1 MKLIVALFLLC
12 SCFAFSQINISL
24 DGKVKDYVLNSNT
37 GIVIVKTSRYLY
49 GIDPNTNN
57 IKWESKPLSNEDFS
71 NYSEIPFTPYIIF
84 ESKPFINSKVLSK
97 VTGAK
102 GVSKTIV
109 NCLNGNVLFDS
120 ETQNYKAVLNSLL
133 IPEIKGVLV
142 NGLKKENEFVIG
154 LYNYETSKIIWE
166 SNITNSSFFK
176 ALKGALFDDEKIE
189 IDAHKNIYWLNNRVL
204 LKIDGKTG
212 KLLREIPNVNNFLF
226 NESKDV
232 IYILSNKLNV
242 EKLNE
247 ESNIEAFDTKSDTMV
262 WQTQTKISGNVSQ
275 AIINDKKLVV
285 ITSKGFDIINVNN
298 GKKQWEQSDPLP
310 LIKKIIALDS
320 SFIVVQQNFLNR
332 VNIEGHKMWKEP
344 VKILHS
350 GDASQVHISK
360 DNNSIIY
367 ITSSFANKIDLD
379 SGTKLWNNDVV
390 LNDADFLS
398 RNLKLEE
405 QSFKIWYDI
414 KANQFPVYSK
424 KKLYLFRPSLDETPK
439 ALFEFNSG
447 RQIPNLNIRENG
459 YFFSL
464 NNKYQFFNLDGN
476 IVYEKEYAAF
486 ENKSILKDSW
496 YWLKRGYNT
505 YNATTGFFSN
515 QLKSTFKSVLVSQN
529 LAGFGGTL
537 SSVYGTYESYKNSL
551 QDLTSLNSLGLG
563 SDIDRIFDRIKKAQS
578 YNDTF
583 ILLTRYPS
591 RELNSIVQL
600 TISSGEDK
608 VIKNVHE
615 DQTNFIIDQVE
626 KLIYFF
632 NKNEIIIERIIK
644 N

>member
-1 MKLIVALFLLC
+1 MRITVALFLLC
-12 SCFAFSQINISL
+12 NCFAFAQINIPL
-24 DGKVKDYVLNSNT
+24 EGKVKDYVLNSNT
-37 GIVIVKTSRYLY
+37 GIVVVKTSRYLY
-49 GIDPNTNN
+49 GIDPKTNS
-57 IKWESKPLSNEDFS
+57 IKWESKSLLNEDFS

-84 ESKPFINSKVLSK
+84 ERKPFINSKVLSK

-109 NCLNGNVLFDS
+109 NCLDGKVLFDS
-120 ETQNYKAVLNSLL
+120 EKQNYKAVLNSLL
-133 IPEIKGVLV
+133 IPDFKGVLV

-154 LYNYETSKIIWE
+154 LYNYETSNVIWE
-166 SNITNSSFFK
+166 NNITNSSFFK

-189 IDAHKNIYWLNNRVL
+189 IDAHKNIYWLNNREL

-212 KLLREIPNVNNFLF
+212 KLLKEIPKVNNFLF

-232 IYILSNKLNV
+232 IYIISNKLNV

-247 ESNIEAFDTKSDTMV
+247 ESNIEAFDTKSDNMV
-262 WQTQTKISGNVSQ
+262 WQKQTKIRGNVSQ
-275 AIINDKKLVV
+275 AVINDENLVV
-285 ITSKGFDIINVNN
+285 ITSKGFDIINGNN
-298 GKKQWEQSDPLP
+298 GKKHWEQSDPLP

-332 VNIEGHKMWKEP
+332 VNIKGDKMWKNP

-350 GDASQVHISK
+350 GDASQVQISK

-367 ITSSFANKIDLD
+367 ITSSFVNKINLD
-379 SGTKLWNNDVV
+379 SGTKLWDQDVV

-405 QSFKIWYDI
+405 QSFKIWYDK

-424 KKLYLFRPSLDETPK
+424 NKLYLFRSSLNETPK
-439 ALFEFNSG
+439 SLFEFNSG
-447 RQIPNLNIRENG
+447 RQIPNLSISDQG

-464 NNKYQFFNLDGN
+464 NNKFQFFDLNGD
-476 IVYEKEYAAF
+476 IVYKKEYAAF

-529 LAGFGGTL
+529 LAGFGSTL
-537 SSVYGTYESYKNSL
+537 SSVYGTYESYKNSY

-563 SDIDRIFDRIKKAQS
+563 SDVGRIFDRIKKTQAYS
-578 YNDTF
+578 DTF
-583 ILLTRYPS
+583 ILVTPYPS
-591 RELNSIVQL
+591 RKVNSIVEL
-600 TISSGEDK
+600 TVSSGEDK
-608 VIKNVHE
+608 VVKNVKY
-615 DQTNFIIDQVE
+615 DQTNFIIDQIE
-626 KLIYFF
+626 KVVYFF
-632 NKNEIIIERIIK
+632 KKNEVNIERVIK